1 MWMLAPAA
9 ATVVALAVLVA
20 GLRSVGR
27 AAVELTGSLR
37 RSSATAVAG
46 DELSRLA
53 ARLGDHAEETRAR
66 ADRVRGTRRERSRR
80 RPHSP

>member
-9 ATVVALAVLVA
+9 ATVVALAVLVT
-20 GLRSVGR
+20 GIRGVGH
-27 AAVELTGSLR
+27 AAAELTGALR

-53 ARLGDHAEETRAR
+53 ARLGDHAEATRTR
-66 ADRVRGTRRERSRR
+66 ADRVCGTRRDRSRR
-80 RPHSP
+80 RPPG

>member
-9 ATVVALAVLVA
+9 ASVIALAVLVA
-20 GLRSVGR
+20 GLRSVAQ
-27 AAVELTGSLR
+27 AAASLTEALR

-53 ARLGDHAEETRAR
+53 ARLGDHAEATWASADQVRA
-66 ADRVRGTRRERSRR
+66 SRPGPR
-80 RPHSP
+80 RPLS

>member
-9 ATVVALAVLVA
+9 ATVIALAVLVA
-20 GLRSVGR
+20 GLRSVGQ
-27 AAVELTGSLR
+27 AAAELTGALR

-53 ARLGDHAEETRAR
+53 ARLGDHAEATRSR
-66 ADRVRGTRRERSRR
+66 ADRVRGTRRDRSRR
-80 RPHSP
+80 RPRS

>member
-9 ATVVALAVLVA
+9 ATVIALVVLVA
-20 GLRSVGR
+20 GLRSVGQ
-27 AAVELTGSLR
+27 AASELTGALR

-53 ARLGDHAEETRAR
+53 ARLGDHAEATRAR
-66 ADRVRGTRRERSRR
+66 ADRVRHTRRDRSRR
-80 RPHSP
+80 RPSG

>member
-9 ATVVALAVLVA
+9 ATVIALAVLVA
-20 GLRSVGR
+20 GLRSVAQ
-27 AAVELTGSLR
+27 AAAGLTEALR

-53 ARLGDHAEETRAR
+53 ARLGDHAEATRA
-66 ADRVRGTRRERSRR
+66 AAGRVRASRPGRR
-80 RPHSP
+80 RPLS